1 MLKLNYYIKSNGK
14 WIQKTQLKG
23 IKSQQVKNK
32 TAFLWLYNTKGEKV
46 GKIKIQEIA
55 NINSIRV

>member
-1 MLKLNYYIKSNGK
+1 MLKLNYYVKINNKWVQKSH
-14 WIQKTQLKG
+14 LKG

-32 TAFLWLYNTKGEKV
+32 VAFLWLYNSSGEKV

-55 NINSIRV
+55 NI

>member
-1 MLKLNYYIKSNGK
+1 MLKLNYYVKINNK

-32 TAFLWLYNTKGEKV
+32 TAFLWLYNTKGEKI
-46 GKIKIQEIA
+46 GKIKIQEVA
-55 NINSIRV
+55 NI